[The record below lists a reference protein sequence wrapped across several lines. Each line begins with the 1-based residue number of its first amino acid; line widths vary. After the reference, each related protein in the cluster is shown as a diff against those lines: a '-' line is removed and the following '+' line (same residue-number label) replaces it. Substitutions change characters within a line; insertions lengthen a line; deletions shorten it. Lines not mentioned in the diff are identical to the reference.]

1 MPGGHLFEPK
11 GQSDNP
17 IPYSNLKRGRL
28 DARHTLALLNHT
40 SKMEALH
47 AFRASASDKI
57 SRLHCVARKYPL
69 ERDMKWKAIVEED
82 EVTADS
88 GPQLGNKSFYHFLP
102 HLMTFGVGL
111 SDSPSSDAIT

>member
-1 MPGGHLFEPK
+1 
-11 GQSDNP
+11 
-17 IPYSNLKRGRL
+17 
-28 DARHTLALLNHT
+28 
-40 SKMEALH
+40 
-47 AFRASASDKI
+47 
-57 SRLHCVARKYPL
+57 
-69 ERDMKWKAIVEED
+69 MKWKAIVEED